1 MCKYHCTIFPGV
13 ELMYS
18 AINRSTRAGKACLTS
33 IRACISGAGPLY
45 REVQETFEGLTGG
58 RVVEGYGLTE
68 ASPVTHCCPINGEC
82 RAGTIGV
89 PFPDT
94 DAKVVDQ
101 ATGRRELAP
110 GRIGELVVRG
120 PQVMRGYW
128 NNPAESRRALRHGW
142 LFTGDLATMDRD
154 GFFRIVERKKDMIK
168 TRGENVY
175 PRNVE
180 EVLLRHPGVADVV
193 VVGLPDEAAGE
204 RIKAYLVP
212 QGERPSDADL
222 VAWCA
227 KSLAK
232 FEIPQEFECRESL
245 PKNIIGKTLRRI
257 LREEERRRKGER
269 S

>member
-1 MCKYHCTIFPGV
+1 
-13 ELMYS
+13 
-18 AINRSTRAGKACLTS
+18 
-33 IRACISGAGPLY
+33 
-45 REVQETFEGLTGG
+45 VQETFEGLTGG

-142 LFTGDLATMDRD
+142 LFTGDLATRDRD